1 MPMSFCFMVGSGERV
16 KPLSPKNGEHE
27 ICPHSINAL

>member
-1 MPMSFCFMVGSGERV
+1 MPMSFCFMVVSGEGV
-16 KPLSPKNGEHE
+16 NPLSPKNGQHE